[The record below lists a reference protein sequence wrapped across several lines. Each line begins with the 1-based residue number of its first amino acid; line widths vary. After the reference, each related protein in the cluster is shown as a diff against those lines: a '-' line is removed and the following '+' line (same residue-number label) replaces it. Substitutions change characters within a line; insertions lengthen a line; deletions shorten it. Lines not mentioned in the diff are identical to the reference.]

1 MGTIVPLL
9 INLINLVS
17 WLIVILVFLQVIL
30 SYIVSPYNSFRV
42 FVDRIVEPLLTPIR
56 RNVPTLG
63 MFDFSP
69 LVLIILVQIFAT
81 ILTRLLIMLL

>member
-1 MGTIVPLL
+1 M
-9 INLINLVS
+9 
-17 WLIVILVFLQVIL
+17 
-30 SYIVSPYNSFRV
+30 
-42 FVDRIVEPLLTPIR
+42 VEPLLTPIR
-56 RNVPTLG
+56 RNVPTVG